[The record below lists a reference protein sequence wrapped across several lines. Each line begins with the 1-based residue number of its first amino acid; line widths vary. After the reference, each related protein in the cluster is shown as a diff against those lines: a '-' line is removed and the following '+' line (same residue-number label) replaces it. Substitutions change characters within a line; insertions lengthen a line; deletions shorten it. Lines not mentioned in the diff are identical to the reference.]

1 MGGEQPTKQN
11 TMKTVFN
18 NRELPHVFASQ
29 SQDEGRGSHMSFRG
43 GVLYSYSTAIYRI
56 ASFKGK
62 QYLIENSNSF
72 SNTTGKHQSYAWRAL
87 HHIEPCFSVDR
98 GRGTDLDLSPK
109 DIVRE
114 YEEMAKEAAKETH
127 KLRRKQYEIYMES
140 ARWWKEAV
148 RAAEFFRM
156 GTYGRRQ
163 GAAMMEKLAEPF
175 KDDYEKFHAASED
188 RREKAAATRRR
199 NEELRDAQ
207 LAEQR
212 RLSIEAF
219 LADFKV
225 EDVPSEWIVPPEQ
238 KEAYRAQK
246 TKRAEWEAEKAKED
260 LEKWTQGEEVESS
273 LWNLPVR
280 LRVTP
285 RYINVKMTSPAE
297 VGPMEIET
305 SHGAVIP
312 YEDGKRCF
320 RFAMKMNDKG
330 WRRNGEQFKVGHY
343 HLDAINEFGIIA
355 GCHRIE
361 WAEILRFAKAEGW
374 LLQSTEEEA
383 AQ

>member
-1 MGGEQPTKQN
+1 
-11 TMKTVFN
+11 MKTVFN
-18 NRELPHVFASQ
+18 NRELCHIFASQ
-29 SQDEGRGSHMSFRG
+29 SQDEGRGSNMSFRG
-43 GVLYSYSTAIYRI
+43 DTLFSYSTAIFKI
-56 ASFKGK
+56 GKFKGK
-62 QYLIENSNSF
+62 QYLLVNSTSY
-72 SNTTGKHQSYAWRAL
+72 STTTSKHKSYAWSGL
-87 HHIEPCFSVDR
+87 HHIEPTFRIEAGRR
-98 GRGTDLDLSPK
+98 GEHVLDLSPK
-109 DIVRE
+109 EIVKYWVDRGNE
-114 YEEMAKEAAKETH
+114 RSKDTH
-127 KLRRKQYEIYMES
+127 KLRRIQYEIFIGAKGHYE
-140 ARWWKEAV
+140 EAI
-148 RAAEFFRM
+148 RAAEFFGM
-156 GTYGRRQ
+156 GTSKMK
-163 GAAMMEKLAEPF
+163 AAIAKLEKLAEPF
-175 KDDYEKFHAASED
+175 KADYEKFHAASEE
-188 RREKAAATRRR
+188 RREKAAATRRH

-374 LLQSTEEEA
+374 LLQSTEAEA

>member
-1 MGGEQPTKQN
+1 
-11 TMKTVFN
+11 MKTVFN
-18 NRELPHVFASQ
+18 NRELSHIFASQ
-29 SQDEGRGSHMSFRG
+29 SQDEGRGSNMSFRG

-62 QYLIENSNSF
+62 QYLIENSNRF

-114 YEEMAKEAAKETH
+114 YEERAKEAAKETH

-140 ARWWKEAV
+140 ARWWQKAV
-148 RAAEFFRM
+148 EAAEFFRM

-163 GAAMMEKLAEPF
+163 GVAMMEKLAEPF
-175 KDDYEKFHAASED
+175 KADYDKFHAASEE
-188 RREKAAATRRR
+188 RREKAAATRSR

-212 RLSIEAF
+212 RPSIEAF

-238 KEAYRAQK
+238 KEAFRAQRA
-246 TKRAEWEAEKAKED
+246 KREEWEAEKAKED
-260 LEKWTQGEEVESS
+260 LEKWTRGEEVESS

-280 LRVTP
+280 LRACNEGAGLSGP
-285 RYINVKMTSPAE
+285 RD
-297 VGPMEIET
+297 IET

-312 YEDGKRCF
+312 YEDGRRAF
-320 RFAMKMNDKG
+320 RFIQRHKG
-330 WRRNGEQFKVGHY
+330 KAWHRNGEKCPVGHY
-343 HLDAINEFGIIA
+343 QIDAILEDGSIRA
-355 GCHRIE
+355 GCHVIQ
-361 WAEILRFAKAEGW
+361 ASEILRFAQAEGW
-374 LLQSTEEEA
+374 IQSTEAEA